1 MADTKD
7 IKPRHLEAEGQMD
20 YDYIND
26 ILFFKVKDRE
36 YDFSIEFQN
45 MVVDVDEEQFIV
57 GIQIF
62 EASKFL
68 KIGKE
73 HLRKITNIEV
83 LRGNAEKVRGTGLK
97 DGAVDAAV
105 VANILFQI
113 EDKNS
118 FVAEVSR
125 ILKPSGWVLVVEWS
139 DSWKGMGPEVSRIV
153 RKEDA
158 KRLFLSV
165 GFSFE
170 RDIIAGE
177 HHYGIIFKKN

>member
-1 MADTKD
+1 M
-7 IKPRHLEAEGQMD
+7 
-20 YDYIND
+20 
-26 ILFFKVKDRE
+26 
-36 YDFSIEFQN
+36 FSDPQKNI
-45 MVVDVDEEQFIV
+45 EQFNLPAGATVADIGAGSGFYAFAV
-57 GIQIF
+57 AKAVTGSGKVYAIDIQNDLLQKLKK
-62 EASKFL
+62 EA
-68 KIGKE
+68 